1 MGTLVSPLTI
11 IHRARP
17 KLNSM
22 NSSSS
27 TKTTLKINK
36 ADMAHPRVG
45 LNLAWLFIVLSTVIV
60 FSILVKL
67 GFWQLERAQYKA
79 NLQQTLHLRQSAASL
94 NFSQIVELSK
104 QEPVTGFKLTTQV
117 TPVSQDVF
125 LLDNQV
131 YQGKV
136 GYLALQAVQVDESKP
151 WLLVE
156 LGFVTASLDR
166 RLLPNVSPIQNPS
179 RLTGRVYQ
187 KQLNPM
193 SSDLMA
199 EPNWPKR
206 FQNLNIGQLSAL
218 IEQPLANFVLQP
230 SNIPNNNY
238 PHPWQPIPLS
248 SQKHQGYAVQ
258 WFSMAAVF
266 SFLMAYL
273 FFKKI
278 KQGDNK

>member
-1 MGTLVSPLTI
+1 
-11 IHRARP
+11 
-17 KLNSM
+17 
-22 NSSSS
+22 
-27 TKTTLKINK
+27 
-36 ADMAHPRVG
+36 MAHPRVR
-45 LNLAWLFIVLSTVIV
+45 LNLAWLFIVLSTVMV

-79 NLQQTLHLRQSAASL
+79 NLQQTLNLRQSAATFS
-94 NFSQIVELSK
+94 FSQIVELSK
-104 QEPVTGFKLTTQV
+104 QEAVTGFKLATAV

-131 YQGKV
+131 YQGRV
-136 GYLALQAVQVDESKP
+136 GYLALQALQVDESKP

-156 LGFVTASLDR
+156 LGFVPASLDR
-166 RLLPNVSPIQNPS
+166 RQLPKITPIQNPS
-179 RLTGRVYQ
+179 RLAGRVYQ

-193 SSDLMA
+193 SFDLMA
-199 EPNWPKR
+199 EPGWPKR
-206 FQNLNIGQLSAL
+206 VQNLNIAQLSAL
-218 IEQPLANFVLQP
+218 LKRPLANFVLQP
-230 SNIPNNNY
+230 NSVPNSDY

-266 SFLMAYL
+266 SLIMGYL

-278 KQGDNK
+278 KQRDNK